1 MRLYK
6 FKAICFNI
14 LNCPKEWK
22 MSKKRAVF
30 GNLVLVL
37 FLAVLAGEIGSA
49 ADPGHSAGVIGQ
61 GNFESGSYNFPFNLT
76 IGGNFSVGLGAV
88 KFYVNNFSGRVGI
101 GTASPLD
108 ILEVKG
114 GAVVISENNS
124 EGYSLNVSNVLYVNG
139 SGKIVGI
146 GTAIPTQLLDV
157 RGAVNVSS
165 EIYVQNGSAVSVWL
179 YNATTATA
187 TLHNATWSSIF
198 NQSYANLNT
207 TEAIQA
213 LLNSTRIYINET
225 YHYLWYNHSL
235 IAVNTLNG
243 TYNPLW
249 YNYTLIPI
257 SIFNASYAGLNTTE
271 AIQALI
277 NSTGIY
283 SKFNQSYANLNSSSL
298 MASMLNN
305 TFFNGLWNISGEN
318 ITSYDFG
325 KKVGIGTASP
335 VTTLDVGGNITV
347 NSSIVRSAGAA
358 DLVIDGNGRNVV
370 IVI

>member
-1 MRLYK
+1 M
-6 FKAICFNI
+6 
-14 LNCPKEWK
+14 
-22 MSKKRAVF
+22 
-30 GNLVLVL
+30 
-37 FLAVLAGEIGSA
+37 
-49 ADPGHSAGVIGQ
+49 
-61 GNFESGSYNFPFNLT
+61 
-76 IGGNFSVGLGAV
+76 
-88 KFYVNNFSGRVGI
+88 
-101 GTASPLD
+101 
-108 ILEVKG
+108 
-114 GAVVISENNS
+114 
-124 EGYSLNVSNVLYVNG
+124 
-139 SGKIVGI
+139 
-146 GTAIPTQLLDV
+146 
-157 RGAVNVSS
+157 
-165 EIYVQNGSAVSVWL
+165 
-179 YNATTATA
+179 
-187 TLHNATWSSIF
+187 
-198 NQSYANLNT
+198 NT